1 MMPPEVFTCAK
12 PGTTKGIGIIASKL
26 GDLAGITGGAVL
38 AKQRV
43 K

>member
-1 MMPPEVFTCAK
+1 MMPPEVFICAM
-12 PGTTKGIGIIASKL
+12 PGTTKGIGIIASQV
-26 GDLAGITGGAVL
+26 GDLAGIIGGAVL